1 MTSTLT
7 VIGLITRLKISD
19 KTLFGEAIYREKV
32 SSQNYT
38 FGIKQFTNAQ
48 NEYNEAFSEGDLVL
62 LGGKFTLD
70 GEKLMLAVEMACILE
85 PKIDSNGQHLEWDPA
100 TIPSTKPFVH
110 ICTTPYNSLTSF
122 EGMNFIKTR
131 SSIFSSFHKDAR
143 SVNFEIGY
151 SKSSKWF
158 ESIKDKWTKYT
169 NFYIGGFLEAVY
181 SSNEK
186 NTETTYVQIDAKIID
201 YDIKSTQQ
209 NASTSSPQSTSTKSI
224 NNAFTKRRS
233 QSLTNSLMKP
243 STISKYKGPFVLS
256 TQKPGDVSTDSVIT
270 IDDVKNDDYPED
282 SQVDSVAIDNYLD
295 NESTLQSHNSISS
308 LLKHT
313 TRSKKHLSDL
323 CKDDKTDNQDDDDD
337 QQEEP
342 NDK

>member
-19 KTLFGEAIYREKV
+19 KTLFGKAIYREKV

-62 LGGKFTLD
+62 LGGKFMLD
-70 GEKLMLAVEMACILE
+70 GENLMLAVEMACILE
-85 PKIDSNGQHLEWDPA
+85 PKIDSNGQHLEWDP
-100 TIPSTKPFVH
+100 TIIPSTKPFVH
-110 ICTTPYNSLTSF
+110 ICITPYNSLTSF

-151 SKSSKWF
+151 SKSSKW
-158 ESIKDKWTKYT
+158 
-169 NFYIGGFLEAVY
+169 FLEAVY

-295 NESTLQSHNSISS
+295 NESMLQSHNSISS